1 MKRIIMWI
9 VILGIAG
16 GLTACGDEGSGRDAE
31 KKGNPVSEAAVQKS
45 GSGQRDA
52 KNDTERKT
60 GKLHM
65 LLNPQAQESIRCI
78 NDNGYYYISSD
89 AKELKEIGRAHV

>member
-45 GSGQRDA
+45 G
-52 KNDTERKT
+52 
-60 GKLHM
+60 
-65 LLNPQAQESIRCI
+65 
-78 NDNGYYYISSD
+78 
-89 AKELKEIGRAHV
+89 

>member
-31 KKGNPVSEAAVQKS
+31 KKENPASEAAVQKS

-52 KNDTERKT
+52 KKDRETSYASQSAGT
-60 GKLHM
+60 GEHPLY
-65 LLNPQAQESIRCI
+65 Q
-78 NDNGYYYISSD
+78 
-89 AKELKEIGRAHV
+89 